1 MKKKKK
7 KKIINWKA
15 TVGWRGVGLSKLWG
29 FGSRKK
35 IKSTSSEPT
44 SLFQKKIFPAQK
56 PRNSCSCPRTVF
68 FTGSALIES
77 YYGLY
82 LHINAM
88 ARRPFGNHNNSCFSF
103 QNLNNCSK
111 SIVVFP

>member
-1 MKKKKK
+1 MKTKSKKEL
-7 KKIINWKA
+7 INWKA
-15 TVGWRGVGLSKLWG
+15 AVGWRGVGLSKLWG

-82 LHINAM
+82 LHINATV
-88 ARRPFGNHNNSCFSF
+88 RRPFGNRLKTTHAFHF
-103 QNLNNCSK
+103 KILKIAQRVL
-111 SIVVFP
+111 